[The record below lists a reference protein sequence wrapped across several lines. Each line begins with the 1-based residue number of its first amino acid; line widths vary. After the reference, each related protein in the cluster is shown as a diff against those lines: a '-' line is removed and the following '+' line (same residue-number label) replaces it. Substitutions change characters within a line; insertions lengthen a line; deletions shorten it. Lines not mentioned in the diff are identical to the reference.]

1 MSVWS
6 LSLASLIKLIQ
17 LIQKDRGIEFPVVL
31 IAEALHSLVDSVL
44 ILLVE

>member
-6 LSLASLIKLIQ
+6 LSFASLIKLIQ
-17 LIQKDRGIEFPVVL
+17 KDSGFEFPIVL